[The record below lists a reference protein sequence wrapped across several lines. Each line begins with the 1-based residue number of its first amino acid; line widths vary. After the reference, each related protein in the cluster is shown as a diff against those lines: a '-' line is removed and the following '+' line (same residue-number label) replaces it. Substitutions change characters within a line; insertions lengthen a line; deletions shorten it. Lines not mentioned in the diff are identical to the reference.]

1 MGEETARQRVVNV
14 DMLEI
19 YFYIE
24 NMVLWVRSEIDSSVL
39 EFCG

>member
-1 MGEETARQRVVNV
+1 MGEETPHQRVVNV
-14 DMLEI
+14 GILEI

-24 NMVLWVRSEIDSSVL
+24 NLVLWVRSEIDGSVL